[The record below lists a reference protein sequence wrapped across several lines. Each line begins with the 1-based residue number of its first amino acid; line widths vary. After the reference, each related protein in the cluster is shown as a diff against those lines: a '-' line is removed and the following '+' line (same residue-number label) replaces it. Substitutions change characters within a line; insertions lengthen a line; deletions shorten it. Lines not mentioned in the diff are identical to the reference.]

1 VRVLGVDFG
10 SKRIGLAVGDTETG
24 VASPK
29 PAIDSV
35 QGLAGNIRNLR
46 AKAEAEEAEAMVIG
60 VPYGIGGEETPM
72 AKVCLRLIQRLQEE
86 GATVFEVDESLTSL
100 EAESNLRQ
108 SGGTAALRKS
118 RLDSEAAC
126 QILERFFAQHGQ
138 AED

>member
-1 VRVLGVDFG
+1 
-10 SKRIGLAVGDTETG
+10 
-24 VASPK
+24 
-29 PAIDSV
+29 
-35 QGLAGNIRNLR
+35 
-46 AKAEAEEAEAMVIG
+46 MVIG